1 MRRVLGAS
9 VAGIVRLL
17 SVEFLQLVV
26 IAFLVAT
33 PVAWYLMH
41 RWMENFAYKAGLGW
55 WIFVGAG
62 VVAMVIAFGTIS
74 YQAICAAMT
83 NPVKSLR
90 SE

>member
-1 MRRVLGAS
+1 
-9 VAGIVRLL
+9 LL
-17 SVEFLQLVV
+17 SLEFLQLVGV
-26 IAFLVAT
+26 AFLVAT

-55 WIFVGAG
+55 WIFAGAG

-74 YQAICAAMT
+74 YQAIRAAVA
-83 NPVKSLR
+83 NPVNSLR